1 MIIISNNYSE
11 YMSVCVCVCV
21 CVLYILIYSSSDT
34 VDSF

>member
-1 MIIISNNYSE
+1 MIIISKNYSE
-11 YMSVCVCVCV
+11 YMSLCVCVCV